1 MPERTGGGTMTQDQA
16 DNEGGFI
23 DFYPYR
29 DRFPTYHRLAP
40 EGRDRNSILTELGTI
55 AGEEDRIA
63 DLGRVSGSIY
73 HGDHD
78 HYRFLTEVFR
88 LFAHANVLQR
98 DMYPSATKLEAEIVA
113 MTAAML
119 HGEAVSKHHRG
130 HEVCGVVT
138 FGGTESLINPMLV
151 YRDRGRVE
159 KGITEPEV
167 IVPVTAHVALE
178 KAAHLL
184 GIKLLKAPL
193 TDRWVADVGWIRDHV
208 TKNTVA
214 LVGSAGN
221 YAHGLIDPIEEL
233 SEIALE
239 HDLGLHVDGCL
250 GGFIL
255 PWGERLGYP
264 IPRFDFRVPGVTSI
278 SADTHKYGYALKGTS
293 VLLYRSSDLR
303 KYQYFT
309 FPDWPGGIYFSPGL
323 SGSRSGGVVAAAWAA
338 MVSLG
343 EKGYLEVA
351 DKIFKTAAS
360 IRQGI
365 EAIPELEVIG
375 DPTFL
380 IAFRAPTLDIYHV
393 NDHLIAKGWRLN
405 GLHLPPALHFCVTRP
420 NTAPGVAEAFLADLH
435 DAVEYAKHP
444 SHAEPRSGALYGLGG
459 TPAGNEILDT
469 LFTAALDAMY
479 EVAPSQAKA

>member
-1 MPERTGGGTMTQDQA
+1 MS
-16 DNEGGFI
+16 DNDGALI

-29 DRFPTYHRLAP
+29 ARFRMYHRLEP
-40 EGRDRNSILTELGTI
+40 EGRDRKSILDELATM

-73 HGDHD
+73 HGGHD
-78 HYRFLTEVFR
+78 HYSFLAEAFR

-113 MTAAML
+113 MTASML
-119 HGEAVSKHHRG
+119 HGDAVPTHHPREEA
-130 HEVCGVVT
+130 CGVVT

-151 YRDRGRVE
+151 YRDWGRSE
-159 KGITEPEV
+159 KGVTEPEV
-167 IVPVTAHVALE
+167 IIPVTAHVALE

-193 TDRWVADVGWIRDHV
+193 RDDFLADVDWMREHI

-214 LVGSAGN
+214 LVGSAAN

-233 SEIALE
+233 SELALE
-239 HDLGLHVDGCL
+239 HDIGLHVDGCL

-293 VLLYRSSDLR
+293 VLLYRNSNLR
-303 KYQYFT
+303 KHQYFNFT
-309 FPDWPGGIYFSPGL
+309 DWPGGIYFSPGL

-343 EKGYLEVA
+343 ERGYLEAA
-351 DKIFKTAAS
+351 DAIFKTAAK
-360 IRQGI
+360 IRAGV

-375 DPTFL
+375 NPTFL
-380 IAFRAPTLDIYHV
+380 VAFRSPNLNIYHV
-393 NDHLIAKGWRLN
+393 NDHLIEKGWRLN
-405 GLHLPPALHFCVTRP
+405 ALQLPAALHFCVTRP
-420 NTAPGVAEAFLADLH
+420 NTASEVAEAFVDDLQ
-435 DAVEYAKHP
+435 DAVDYAKHP
-444 SHAEPRSGALYGLGG
+444 ARAEPKSGALYGLGG
-459 TPAGNEILDT
+459 TPSGDEILDV

-479 EVAPSQAKA
+479 EVAPTEAGG

>member
-1 MPERTGGGTMTQDQA
+1 MA
-16 DNEGGFI
+16 DDDSQLI

-29 DRFPTYHRLAP
+29 ARFKTYDRLEA
-40 EGRDRNSILTELGTI
+40 EGRDHPSILEELATM
-55 AGEEDRIA
+55 AREEDRIA

-78 HYRFLTEVFR
+78 HYRFLTDAFR

-119 HGEAVSKHHRG
+119 HGDA
-130 HEVCGVVT
+130 EVCGVVT

-151 YRDRGRVE
+151 YRDRGRAE

-167 IVPVTAHVALE
+167 IIPVTAHVALE
-178 KAAHLL
+178 KAGHLL
-184 GIKLLKAPL
+184 GIKILKAPL
-193 TDRWVADVGWIRDHV
+193 TGAWVADVDWIRAHV
-208 TKNTVA
+208 NKNTVA
-214 LVGSAGN
+214 MVGSAAN

-233 SEIALE
+233 AQIALE
-239 HDLGLHVDGCL
+239 HELGLHVDGCL

-255 PWGERLGYP
+255 PWGERLGHD

-293 VLLYRSSDLR
+293 VLLYRNSDLR
-303 KYQYFT
+303 RYQYFNFT
-309 FPDWPGGIYFSPGL
+309 EWPGGIYFSPGL
-323 SGSRSGGVVAAAWAA
+323 SGSRSGGIVAATWAA

-343 EKGYLEVA
+343 ERGYLEVA
-351 DKIFKTAAS
+351 KGIFETAAT
-360 IRQGI
+360 IRKGI
-365 EAIPELEVIG
+365 DEIPELEVIG
-375 DPTFL
+375 QPTFL
-380 IAFRAPTLDIYHV
+380 VAFRSPDLNIYHV
-393 NDHLIAKGWRLN
+393 NDHLITKGWRLN
-405 GLHLPPALHFCVTRP
+405 ALQLPAALHFCVTRP
-420 NTAPGVAEAFLADLH
+420 NTAPGVADAFLADLR

-444 SHAEPRSGALYGLGG
+444 ARREPKSGALYGLGG
-459 TPAGNEILDT
+459 TPEGNEILNT

-479 EVAPSQAKA
+479 EVAPTEARA

>member
-1 MPERTGGGTMTQDQA
+1 MSSDDDGQL
-16 DNEGGFI
+16 I

-29 DRFPTYHRLAP
+29 DRFKTYHRLEP
-40 EGRDRNSILTELGTI
+40 QGRDRKSILDELATM

-63 DLGRVSGSIY
+63 DHGRVSGSIY
-73 HGDHD
+73 HGGHD
-78 HYRFLTEVFR
+78 HYAFLTDVFR
-88 LFAHANVLQR
+88 LFAHANVIQR

-119 HGEAVSKHHRG
+119 HGGDR
-130 HEVCGVVT
+130 VCGVVT

-151 YRDRGRVE
+151 YRERGRRE

-167 IVPVTAHVALE
+167 IIPITAHVALE

-184 GIKLLKAPL
+184 GIRLVKAPL
-193 TDRWVADVGWIRDHV
+193 RNDWRADVDFVREHV

-214 LVGSAGN
+214 LVGSAPN
-221 YAHGLIDPIEEL
+221 YAHGIIDPIEDL
-233 SEIALE
+233 AEIARE
-239 HDLGLHVDGCL
+239 HDIGLHVDGCL

-293 VLLYRSSDLR
+293 VLLYREAELR
-303 KYQYFT
+303 KYQYFNY
-309 FPDWPGGIYFSPGL
+309 PGWPGGIYLSPGL
-323 SGSRSGGVVAAAWAA
+323 SGSRSGGVVAATWAA

-343 EKGYLEVA
+343 EAGYLEIA
-351 DKIFKTAAS
+351 KNIFETAAK
-360 IRQGI
+360 IRAGI
-365 EAIPELEVIG
+365 DAIPELEVIG

-380 IAFRAPTLDIYHV
+380 VAFRSPDLNIYHI
-393 NDHLIAKGWRLN
+393 NDRLIAQGWRLN
-405 GLHLPPALHFCVTRP
+405 ALQLPPALHFCVTRP
-420 NTAPGVAEAFLADLH
+420 NTAPGVAEAFISDLRG
-435 DAVEYAKHP
+435 AVEYAKHP
-444 SHAEPRSGALYGLGG
+444 LRAEPKSGALYGLGG
-459 TPAGNEILDT
+459 TPAGDEILDT

-479 EVAPSQAKA
+479 EVAPTE

>member
-1 MPERTGGGTMTQDQA
+1 MSAED
-16 DNEGGFI
+16 DEGSLI

-29 DRFPTYHRLAP
+29 ARFKTYERLEP
-40 EGRDRNSILTELGTI
+40 DGRDHQSILDELATM
-55 AGEEDRIA
+55 AHEEDRIA

-73 HGDHD
+73 HGGHD
-78 HYRFLTEVFR
+78 HYAFLTEAFK

-113 MTAAML
+113 MTASML
-119 HGEAVSKHHRG
+119 HAE
-130 HEVCGVVT
+130 EPCGVVT

-151 YRDRGRVE
+151 YRDRGRAE

-167 IVPVTAHVALE
+167 IIPVTAHVALE
-178 KAAHLL
+178 KAGHLL
-184 GIKLLKAPL
+184 GIKILKAPL
-193 TDRWVADVGWIRDHV
+193 TKDWVADVDWIRDHI

-214 LVGSAGN
+214 LVGSAAN
-221 YAHGLIDPIEEL
+221 YAHGLIDPIEQL

-239 HDLGLHVDGCL
+239 HDLGLHVDGCM

-255 PWGERLGYP
+255 PWGERLGYK
-264 IPRFDFRVPGVTSI
+264 IPPFDFRVPGVTSI

-293 VLLYRSSDLR
+293 VLLYRNSGLR
-303 KYQYFT
+303 RYQYFN

-323 SGSRSGGVVAAAWAA
+323 SGSRSGGIVAATWAA

-343 EKGYLEVA
+343 ERGYLDIA
-351 DKIFKTAAS
+351 KKIFETGAA
-360 IRQGI
+360 IRSGI
-365 EAIPELEVIG
+365 DEIPDLEVIG

-380 IAFRAPTLDIYHV
+380 VAFRSPELNIYHV
-393 NDHLIAKGWRLN
+393 NDHLVAKGWRLN
-405 GLHLPPALHFCVTRP
+405 ALQLPAALHFCVTRP
-420 NTAPGVAEAFLADLH
+420 NTAPGVVDAFLADLR

-444 SHAEPRSGALYGLGG
+444 ARAEPKSGALYGLGG
-459 TPAGNEILDT
+459 TPEGNEILNT

-479 EVAPSQAKA
+479 EVAPTEARA

>member
-1 MPERTGGGTMTQDQA
+1 MSD
-16 DNEGGFI
+16 EGALI
-23 DFYPYR
+23 DLYPYR
-29 DRFPTYHRLAP
+29 ARFRTYHRLEP
-40 EGRDRNSILTELGTI
+40 EGRDRKSILDDLATM

-73 HGDHD
+73 HGGHD
-78 HYRFLTEVFR
+78 HYGFLTEAFR

-113 MTAAML
+113 MTASML
-119 HGEAVSKHHRG
+119 HGDAVPKHHPG
-130 HEVCGVVT
+130 EEACGVVT

-151 YRDRGRVE
+151 YRDWARSE

-167 IVPVTAHVALE
+167 IIPVTAHVALE
-178 KAAHLL
+178 KAAHML

-193 TDRWVADVGWIRDHV
+193 RDDFLADVDWMREHI

-214 LVGSAGN
+214 LVGSAAN

-233 SEIALE
+233 SDLALE
-239 HDLGLHVDGCL
+239 HDIGLHVDGCL

-293 VLLYRSSDLR
+293 VLLYRNSNLR
-303 KYQYFT
+303 KHQYFNFT
-309 FPDWPGGIYFSPGL
+309 DWPGGIYFSPGL

-343 EKGYLEVA
+343 EGGYLEAA
-351 DKIFKTAAS
+351 DAIFQTAAK
-360 IRQGI
+360 IRAGV

-375 DPTFL
+375 NPTFL
-380 IAFRAPTLDIYHV
+380 VAFRSPNLNIYHV
-393 NDHLIAKGWRLN
+393 NDHLIEKGWRLN
-405 GLHLPPALHFCVTRP
+405 ALQLPAALHFCVTRP
-420 NTAPGVAEAFLADLH
+420 NTASEVAEAFVDDLH
-435 DAVEYAKHP
+435 DAVDYAKHP
-444 SHAEPRSGALYGLGG
+444 ARAEPKSGALYGLGG
-459 TPAGNEILDT
+459 TPSGDEILDV

-479 EVAPSQAKA
+479 EVAPTEAGG